1 MHAPPAYT
9 LFNVRSSGPRSF
21 KVYSFGLLSPGM
33 RLPPGLVRL
42 STLHKVPKS
51 SNLQNHNECHLHIFQ
66 RTDLTIEAGDYLT
79 LTPLH
84 RTE

>member
-1 MHAPPAYT
+1 
-9 LFNVRSSGPRSF
+9 
-21 KVYSFGLLSPGM
+21 M